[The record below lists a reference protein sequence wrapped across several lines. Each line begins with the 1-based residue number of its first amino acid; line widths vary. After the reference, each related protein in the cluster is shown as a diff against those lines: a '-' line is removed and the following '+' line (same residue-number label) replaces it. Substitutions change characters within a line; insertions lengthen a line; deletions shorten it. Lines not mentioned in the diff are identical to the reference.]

1 MYRIGGVS
9 FRPLPRLTLG
19 PSLRCSSSGVSA
31 ADVGFAGAASG
42 GVCTTSVGFVFALA
56 FHVAFDVGGS
66 PASATTDAVA
76 FAPAFDLGGGAEAS
90 ETTTGVAFALAFDL
104 GGGAT
109 STSTT
114 TGVAFAL
121 ALACDFAFG
130 GGPASSVAAAFAFLA
145 RGGASSV
152 RFAADAFRLGGNG
165 GTSMTEPK
173 LICTTSSFSTKSEVI
188 ALRAHAPAR
197 SKKPKGQRI

>member
-1 MYRIGGVS
+1 MYRIVGVS
-9 FRPLPRLTLG
+9 LRPLPRLTLG
-19 PSLRCSSSGVSA
+19 TSLRFSSSGVSA

-109 STSTT
+109 PTSTT
-114 TGVAFAL
+114 GGAF

-130 GGPASSVAAAFAFLA
+130 GGPASPVAAAFAFLA
-145 RGGASSV
+145 RGGTSSV

-173 LICTTSSFSTKSEVI
+173 LICTTSSFLTKSEVI
-188 ALRAHAPAR
+188 ALRAHAPTR